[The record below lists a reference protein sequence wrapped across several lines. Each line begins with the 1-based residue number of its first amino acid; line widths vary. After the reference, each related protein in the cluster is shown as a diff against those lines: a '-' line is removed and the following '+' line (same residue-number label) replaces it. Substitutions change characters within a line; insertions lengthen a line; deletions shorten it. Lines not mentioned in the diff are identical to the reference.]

1 MAEQTKNFGFLIK
14 DLSRLYIS
22 RFEQRAASIPL
33 TLSQCRALLRIE
45 ENEGISQARLA
56 ELVSVDQMAMVRIID
71 FLEGDG
77 LIERRA
83 DQDDRRVR
91 RLFLTS
97 KGRPAIKSVLH
108 LAELARLETFVGVS
122 ERERLVFMKVLEKLH
137 ANLDTLLGDEAMAAE
152 VSVAPVIS
160 LPRRKAR

>member
-1 MAEQTKNFGFLIK
+1 MAQQTKNFGFLIK
-14 DLSRLYIS
+14 DLTRLYIS

-33 TLSQCRALLRIE
+33 TLSQCRALLRLE

-71 FLEGDG
+71 CMEGDG

-97 KGRPAIKSVLH
+97 KSRPVIKTVLH
-108 LAELARLETFVGVS
+108 LAELARLETFEGVS
-122 ERERLVFMKVLEKLH
+122 EREHLIFMKVLEKLH
-137 ANLDTLLGDEAMAAE
+137 ENLDTLLSDASPTAE
-152 VSVAPVIS
+152 MPVAPVIP
-160 LPRRKAR
+160 LLKRKSR